1 MARQRKR
8 TGMPSAAELA
18 QAVRE
23 ERMDFDDALLDY
35 LQEQHPERLDLSFF
49 MVVKVVIGWASMG
62 QWDKDIAL
70 SDTEELTVREII
82 DSFGLKPF
90 VEAGAEAP

>member
-1 MARQRKR
+1 
-8 TGMPSAAELA
+8 MPSAADLA

-23 ERMDFDDALLDY
+23 ERMDFDEALLDY
-35 LQEQHPERLDLSFF
+35 LLENHHDRLDLSFF

-62 QWDKDIAL
+62 QWDKNIAL

-82 DSFGLKPF
+82 ERFGLGSF
-90 VEAGAEAP
+90 VEAEAEAP